1 MNAITLLRQD
11 HGNVEELFRRFEE
24 LGDGDHA
31 AKANLR
37 DNILEQLAVH
47 AAIEEEAFYPA
58 IRSRVPSVEADVLEA
73 LEEHH
78 LVKLALNELE
88 KLAPAHE
95 RFDAKMKILIE
106 NVRHHVEE
114 EEGEGGLFDQVR
126 NEFTVEELE
135 NIGES
140 MEKLKAVSP
149 KRAHPFIP
157 DVPPFNLILGPGIAV
172 LDKAINLGKGAVGA
186 LLKKAS

>member
-24 LGDGDHA
+24 LGEGDNT
-31 AKANLR
+31 AKAQLR
-37 DNILEQLAVH
+37 DSILEQLAVH

-58 IRSRVPSVEADVLEA
+58 IRGRVPTVEADVLEA

-88 KLAPAHE
+88 KLAPTHE

-114 EEGEGGLFDQVR
+114 EEGDGGLFDQVR
-126 NEFTVEELE
+126 NEFTIEELE

-149 KRAHPFIP
+149 KRAHPFLP
-157 DVPPFNLILGPGIAV
+157 DVPPFNLLLGPGFAV
-172 LDKAINLGKGAVGA
+172 ADKVITFGRERVEA
-186 LLKKAS
+186 LLKRAS

>member
-24 LGDGDHA
+24 AGEGDHA
-31 AKANLR
+31 AKASLR
-37 DNILEQLAVH
+37 DNILEHLAVH

-58 IRSRVPSVEADVLEA
+58 IRGRVPEVTNDVLEA

-88 KLAPAHE
+88 KLAPTHE
-95 RFDAKMKILIE
+95 RFDAKMKVLIE

-114 EEGEGGLFDQVR
+114 EEGDGGLFDQVR

-135 NIGES
+135 NIGET

-149 KRAHPFIP
+149 KRPHPFLP

-172 LDKAINLGKGAVGA
+172 VDKAIAFGKERVGA
-186 LLKKAS
+186 LLNKAS

>member
-24 LGDGDHA
+24 LGEGEHD
-31 AKANLR
+31 AKASLR
-37 DNILEQLAVH
+37 DSILEQLAVH

-58 IRSRVPSVEADVLEA
+58 IRGRVPEAEDDVLEA

-78 LVKLALNELE
+78 LAKLALSEIE
-88 KLAPAHE
+88 KIAPTHE
-95 RFDAKMKILIE
+95 RFDAKMTILIE

-114 EEGEGGLFDQVR
+114 EEGEGGLFDKVR
-126 NEFTVEELE
+126 NSFTVEELE

-149 KRAHPFIP
+149 KRAHPFLP
-157 DVPPFNLILGPGIAV
+157 DVPPFNLLLGPGIAV
-172 LDKAINLGKGAVGA
+172 VDKAINLGKGAVGA

>member
-24 LGDGDHA
+24 LGEGDNT
-31 AKANLR
+31 AKAQLR
-37 DNILEQLAVH
+37 DSILEQLAVH

-58 IRSRVPSVEADVLEA
+58 IRGRVPTVEADVLEA

-88 KLAPAHE
+88 KLAPTHE

-114 EEGEGGLFDQVR
+114 EEGDGGLFDQVR

-149 KRAHPFIP
+149 KRAHPFLP
-157 DVPPFNLILGPGIAV
+157 DVPPFNLLLGPGFAV
-172 LDKAINLGKGAVGA
+172 ADKVITFGRERVEA
-186 LLKKAS
+186 LLKRAS

>member
-24 LGDGDHA
+24 LGEGDVE
-31 AKANLR
+31 AKAQLR
-37 DNILEQLAVH
+37 DNIIEQLAVH

-58 IRSRVPSVEADVLEA
+58 IRGRVPEVENDVLEA

-78 LVKLALNELE
+78 LAKLALNELE
-88 KLAPAHE
+88 KLAPTHE
-95 RFDAKMKILIE
+95 RFDAKMTVLIE
-106 NVRHHVEE
+106 SVRHHVEE
-114 EEGEGGLFDQVR
+114 EEGDGGLFDQVR
-126 NEFTVEELE
+126 NAFTVEELE

-149 KRAHPFIP
+149 KRAHPFLP
-157 DVPPFNLILGPGIAV
+157 DVPPFNLILGPGVAIV
-172 LDKAINLGKGAVGA
+172 DKAINFGKERVGA
-186 LLKKAS
+186 LLNKAS

>member
-24 LGDGDHA
+24 LGEGDHA

-58 IRSRVPSVEADVLEA
+58 IRGRVPSAEADVLEA

-78 LVKLALNELE
+78 LVKLALSELE

-140 MEKLKAVSP
+140 MEKLKTVSP

-172 LDKAINLGKGAVGA
+172 FDKAFNLGKGAVGA

>member
-24 LGDGDHA
+24 LGEGDHE
-31 AKANLR
+31 AKGHLR
-37 DNILEQLAVH
+37 DSILEQLSVH

-58 IRSRVPSVEADVLEA
+58 IRGRVPDVLDDVLEA

-88 KLAPAHE
+88 KLAPTHE

-114 EEGEGGLFDQVR
+114 EEGKDGLFDQVR
-126 NEFTVEELE
+126 NAFTVEELE

-149 KRAHPFIP
+149 KRPHPFLP
-157 DVPPFNLILGPGIAV
+157 DVPPFNLILGPGFAV
-172 LDKAINLGKGAVGA
+172 ADKVFNFGKQRVNA

>member
-24 LGDGDHA
+24 LGEGDNA

-58 IRSRVPSVEADVLEA
+58 IRGRVPEVNDEVLEA

-88 KLAPAHE
+88 KLAPTNE
-95 RFDAKMKILIE
+95 RFDAKMRVLIE

-114 EEGEGGLFDQVR
+114 EEGDGGLFDRVR
-126 NEFTVEELE
+126 NAFTVEELE

-140 MEKLKAVSP
+140 MEKLRAVSP
-149 KRAHPFIP
+149 KRAHPFLP
-157 DVPPFNLILGPGIAV
+157 DVPPFNLILGPGFAV
-172 LDKAINLGKGAVGA
+172 VDKAITFGRERVTA